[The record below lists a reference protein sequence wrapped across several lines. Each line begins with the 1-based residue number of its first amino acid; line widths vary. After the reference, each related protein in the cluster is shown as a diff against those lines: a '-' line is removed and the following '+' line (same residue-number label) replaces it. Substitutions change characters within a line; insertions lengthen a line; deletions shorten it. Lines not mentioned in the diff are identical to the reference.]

1 MRRVTNQDLEGSG
14 VTAVRDVPA
23 IPGYVAGT
31 WSIDPVHSDVSF
43 VVRHT
48 GLARYRRSFEKFS
61 GEIVTAENPL
71 DSTVTATVD
80 TTSFDTGLEPFNRHL
95 NGADYFDTANHP
107 TATFRSTGLRVAEPN
122 FALDGE
128 LTLRGITRPV
138 TFELELLGFGEG
150 MRGEAKIALSAQTT
164 INRRDFGI
172 TADDRLPGGTLIV
185 GEDVRILLEIEAA
198 LR

>member
-1 MRRVTNQDLEGSG
+1 M
-14 VTAVRDVPA
+14 TAVRDVPV

-31 WSIDPVHSDVSF
+31 WGIDTVHSDVSF
-43 VVRHT
+43 VVRHV
-48 GLARYRRSFEKFS
+48 GLTRYRRSFEKFS

-107 TATFRSTGLRVAEPN
+107 TATFRSTGLRVNGQN

-128 LTLRGITRPV
+128 LTIRGVTKPV
-138 TFELELLGFGEG
+138 TFDLEVLGIGEG
-150 MRGEAKIALSAQTT
+150 MRGDAKIAFSAQTT
-164 INRRDFGI
+164 IGRRDFGI
-172 TADDRLPGGTLIV
+172 TADDRVPGGALIV
-185 GEDVRILLEIEAA
+185 GDEVRILLEIEAV
-198 LR
+198 RR